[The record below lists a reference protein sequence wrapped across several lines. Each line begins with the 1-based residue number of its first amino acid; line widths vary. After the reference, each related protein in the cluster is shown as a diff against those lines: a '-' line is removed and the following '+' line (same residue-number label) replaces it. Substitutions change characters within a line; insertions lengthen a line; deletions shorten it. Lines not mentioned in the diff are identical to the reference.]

1 MDLKK
6 WLQNRK
12 IRLLL
17 TLVMALLIAVLVR
30 TFVPAMILPEL
41 DIPNMVLVS
50 LAALLLDHYVAKGA
64 KRCYICIPVLAAL
77 TFGLLP
83 YAAAMVSPMEALKLA
98 LVGGVTFTV
107 TTWLFS
113 TIQERL
119 SSGPAAKASAFF
131 SAVSLYMASQCFIGM
146 IL

>member
-1 MDLKK
+1 MKNKTYILNTF
-6 WLQNRK
+6 LAASLGVY
-12 IRLLL
+12 LL
-17 TLVMALLIAVLVR
+17 VAVIVR
-30 TFVPAMILPEL
+30 AFCPQIILPKAN
-41 DIPNMVLVS
+41 IPNMVLIS
-50 LAALLLDHYVAKGA
+50 LIALVLDHYLAPDA
-64 KRCYICIPVLAAL
+64 KRCYICIPVLSAI

-83 YAAAMVSPMEALKLA
+83 YCAAFAAPMEALKLA
-98 LVGGVTFTV
+98 VVGGIVFTV

-113 TIQERL
+113 TIQDRL

>member
-1 MDLKK
+1 MK
-6 WLQNRK
+6 NRTY
-12 IRLLL
+12 ILNTFLAAVMGIYLL
-17 TLVMALLIAVLVR
+17 VAVIVR
-30 TFVPAMILPEL
+30 AFCPQIILPKAN
-41 DIPNMVLVS
+41 IPNMVLIS
-50 LAALLLDHYVAKGA
+50 LVALVLEHYLVPNV
-64 KRCYICIPVLAAL
+64 KRCYICIPAFSAV

-83 YAAAMVSPMEALKLA
+83 YAAAFATPMEALKLA
-98 LVGGVTFTV
+98 LVGCVVFTA

-131 SAVSLYMASQCFIGM
+131 SAASLYMASQCFIGM

>member
-1 MDLKK
+1 MKNKTYILNTF
-6 WLQNRK
+6 LAVVLGIYLLAAVI
-12 IRLLL
+12 IRTFCPQIILPKANVPN
-17 TLVMALLIAVLVR
+17 LVLISLIALV
-30 TFVPAMILPEL
+30 
-41 DIPNMVLVS
+41 
-50 LAALLLDHYVAKGA
+50 LDHYLAPGA
-64 KRCYICIPVLAAL
+64 KRCYICIPVFAVI

-83 YAAAMVSPMEALKLA
+83 YAAAFVTPAESLKLA
-98 LVGGVTFTV
+98 IVGGIVFTA

>member
-1 MDLKK
+1 MDKK
-6 WLQNRK
+6 TYTLNT
-12 IRLLL
+12 LLAA
-17 TLVMALLIAVLVR
+17 TLGAALLVCVLVR
-30 TFVPAMILPEL
+30 TFLPNFIIPQL
-41 DIPNMVLVS
+41 DIPNMVLIS
-50 LAALLLDHYVAKGA
+50 LAALVLDHYLAPGA

-131 SAVSLYMASQCFIGM
+131 SAVSLYMAAQCFMGL

>member
-1 MDLKK
+1 MKNKTYMLNTF
-6 WLQNRK
+6 LAA
-12 IRLLL
+12 IFGLYLL
-17 TLVMALLIAVLVR
+17 VAILVR
-30 TFVPAMILPEL
+30 TFAPQIILPKAN
-41 DIPNMVLVS
+41 IPNLTLISLIALV
-50 LAALLLDHYVAKGA
+50 LDHYLVPGA
-64 KRCYICIPVLAAL
+64 KRCYICIPVFSAL

-83 YAAAMVSPMEALKLA
+83 YAAAFVAPMEALKLA
-98 LVGGVTFTV
+98 IVGAVVFTV